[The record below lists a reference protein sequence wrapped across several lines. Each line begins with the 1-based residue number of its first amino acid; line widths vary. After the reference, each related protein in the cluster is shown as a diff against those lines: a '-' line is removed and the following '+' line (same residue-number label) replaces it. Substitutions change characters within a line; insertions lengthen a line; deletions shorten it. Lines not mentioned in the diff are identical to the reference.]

1 MKTIIL
7 RELFWLVL
15 SFVLSLV
22 LSFFFLEL
30 LDLTSSAR
38 DLKRVEQIFSVQLYL
53 IGCVVSFI
61 SIYIV
66 RIIVTAIKLLV
77 QK

>member
-1 MKTIIL
+1 
-7 RELFWLVL
+7 
-15 SFVLSLV
+15 
-22 LSFFFLEL
+22 

-77 QK
+77 QN